1 MSRTLLRIA
10 SRPARSG
17 GSAAR
22 SAAAISRAAPSV
34 TEPSRQCA
42 VATRSRPTTAIAS
55 TTIIGHSTGSRE
67 RSERS
72 AGDTRPSSQPH
83 RPTVSAAHTGE
94 PAWELA
100 RRPSPTDAV
109 RRLME
114 IAGSAALVTGAA
126 SGLGAATAA
135 ALAAR
140 GVTVYGLDLE
150 KAVAGTTAPDGVTL
164 LPADVTEESGVRE
177 ALARIDDDG
186 QQLRLAANCAGIAP
200 SARIVSRRGP
210 HDLDLFRTVVGVNLV
225 GTFNVLRLAAD
236 AMSRLPADAD
246 GQRGVI
252 VNTASIAAFE
262 AQIGQV
268 AYAAS
273 KAGVAGMTVTAAR
286 DLAQHGI
293 RVMAIAPGV
302 VDTPMMAG
310 MPDDV
315 RAGLAAGVPFP
326 KRLGRPEEYA
336 RLVLMVVA
344 HDYLNGETIR
354 MDGALRMGPR

>member
-1 MSRTLLRIA
+1 
-10 SRPARSG
+10 
-17 GSAAR
+17 
-22 SAAAISRAAPSV
+22 
-34 TEPSRQCA
+34 
-42 VATRSRPTTAIAS
+42 
-55 TTIIGHSTGSRE
+55 
-67 RSERS
+67 
-72 AGDTRPSSQPH
+72 
-83 RPTVSAAHTGE
+83 
-94 PAWELA
+94 
-100 RRPSPTDAV
+100 
-109 RRLME
+109 ME

-126 SGLGAATAA
+126 SGLGLATAG

-140 GVTVYGLDLE
+140 GATVYGLDLAR
-150 KAVAGTTAPDGVTL
+150 AVSGASAPDGVLL
-164 LPADVTEESGVRE
+164 LPADVTEEDGVRA

-186 QQLRLAANCAGIAP
+186 QQLRLAVNCAGIAP

-210 HDLDLFRTVVGVNLV
+210 HDLELFRTVVEVNLI

-236 AMSRLPADAD
+236 MMSRLPADD
-246 GQRGVI
+246 ELQRGVI

-262 AQIGQV
+262 AQVGQV

-293 RVMAIAPGV
+293 RVVTIAPGI

-310 MPDDV
+310 MPDEV

-326 KRLGRPEEYA
+326 KRLARPEEYA

-354 MDGALRMGPR
+354 MDGALRMGSR